1 MHKERLKEIATLLT
15 NFNDPMTEKD
25 WEILENVA
33 YELSEASEAYE
44 SSLLAEM
51 CKTIL
56 EEDE

>member
-1 MHKERLKEIATLLT
+1 MHKERLKEIAMLLT